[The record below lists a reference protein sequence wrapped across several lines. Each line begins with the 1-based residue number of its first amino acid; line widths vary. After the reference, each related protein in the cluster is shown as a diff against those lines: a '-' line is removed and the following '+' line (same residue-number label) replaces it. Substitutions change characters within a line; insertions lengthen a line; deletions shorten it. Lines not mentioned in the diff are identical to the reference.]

1 MTDKELLELAAKAY
15 GIELGLFPDGNS
27 GFWEFDWNGAWWT
40 LYVDVDHPAIKMP
53 EHCGKEFTQTYNN
66 YVRCWEWS
74 PLTDDGD
81 ALRLAVALEFRIA
94 THCNQNQVCVED
106 IYGRCPAQIL
116 DFGNDKY
123 AATRR
128 AIVMTAAEIAKAK
141 GK

>member
-15 GIELGLFPDGNS
+15 GIELGLCPDGNS
-27 GFWEFDWNGAWWT
+27 GFWKFDWNGAWWT
-40 LYVDVDHPAIKMP
+40 LYVNVDHPAIKMP

-81 ALRLAVALEFRIA
+81 ALRLAVKCRIRFEIHHSEKFVA
-94 THCNQNQVCVED
+94 AFHNDLFGRIEEVINSD
-106 IYGRCPAQIL
+106 I
-116 DFGNDKY
+116 Y

-128 AIVMTAAEIAKAK
+128 AIVRTAAEIAKAK
-141 GK
+141 GE